1 MNENGLVEIP
11 IDWMLHPT
19 PDMNARERIESRV
32 RNIFDSIGKYG
43 VQPKRFVS
51 LMWKEDLVARGFDPE
66 NPKFDP
72 SIALGPV
79 PMYTIVGDHTSAGL
93 QRWHGLKPNNIKFQK
108 ACVEMV
114 VSEKT
119 EEALTLIRHAGT
131 TENTIQ
137 SMSEANSMWDNIAQL
152 QRNYVRIEEEY
163 KSAGAE
169 VVKAEKAKVRKI
181 AELGFTQSAATL
193 CTMKAMA
200 NWRGEMWELIEK
212 IFKGEVNEIKGKNNK
227 VKKFVKPTSANSFK
241 SMSGIPED
249 ILKGWLKQI
258 IAGTIAV
265 KDFGDNCIKYKK
277 ESAIMEDIVDFI
289 NQTEQKQFV
298 DWDDACEEY
307 EFLEDEDWFKM
318 ITGSCGKNLKD
329 PLPAAVKN
337 NILQLIKKAKQ
348 TKVYIFL
355 YIII

>member
-1 MNENGLVEIP
+1 MYILYTYTTTTETPEKKTKKQLKQEKIQSERKNIAIKSNKWIQKNRLKKCNLMNENGLVEIP

-119 EEALTLIRHAGT
+119 EETLTLIRHAGT
-131 TENTIQ
+131 TENTI
-137 SMSEANSMWDNIAQL
+137 
-152 QRNYVRIEEEY
+152 
-163 KSAGAE
+163 
-169 VVKAEKAKVRKI
+169 
-181 AELGFTQSAATL
+181 
-193 CTMKAMA
+193 
-200 NWRGEMWELIEK
+200 
-212 IFKGEVNEIKGKNNK
+212 
-227 VKKFVKPTSANSFK
+227 
-241 SMSGIPED
+241 
-249 ILKGWLKQI
+249 
-258 IAGTIAV
+258 
-265 KDFGDNCIKYKK
+265 
-277 ESAIMEDIVDFI
+277 
-289 NQTEQKQFV
+289 
-298 DWDDACEEY
+298 
-307 EFLEDEDWFKM
+307 
-318 ITGSCGKNLKD
+318 
-329 PLPAAVKN
+329 
-337 NILQLIKKAKQ
+337 
-348 TKVYIFL
+348 
-355 YIII
+355 